1 MRLKFVLGPQEPL
14 KKFMTYIF
22 FFYSIEKLHVSDT
35 QCISDTLWPIHVSFF
50 EVPGQKSKKNLWPA
64 SHYFTWKTRAR
75 LFYTLYHLIC
85 QTILNIANARCLL
98 PLKSLNLSAITH
110 KLMKIEEPGLW
121 HFKAYNSTF
130 KVSYLTKT

>member
-1 MRLKFVLGPQEPL
+1 MFKMCFRTSGTP
-14 KKFMTYIF
+14 KKIHDLYF
-22 FFYSIEKLHVSDT
+22 FFTPSKSCMFLTPSAFLT
-35 QCISDTLWPIHVSFF
+35 PF
-50 EVPGQKSKKNLWPA
+50 GQFMRVFLKSLAKNLKKNLWPA